1 MFEDNDFEDFMN
13 DDQDDF
19 QFDLKNHLEA
29 HRERMIAD
37 AIEDNYAAIED
48 KGISEWHLRHME
60 AKELQALKTTLDTM
74 IEYFIKYEEYE
85 KCALLQKHLSNVN
98 FALQKT
104 RTASQDI

>member
-1 MFEDNDFEDFMN
+1 MFDDNDFEDFMN
-13 DDQDDF
+13 DDQEDF
-19 QFDLKNHLEA
+19 QFDLKNKLEEYK
-29 HRERMIAD
+29 ERMIAQV
-37 AIEDNYAAIED
+37 IEDNYAAIEA

-60 AKELQALKTTLDTM
+60 ADELKALKSTLDTM
-74 IEYFIKYEEYE
+74 IEYFIQYEEYE